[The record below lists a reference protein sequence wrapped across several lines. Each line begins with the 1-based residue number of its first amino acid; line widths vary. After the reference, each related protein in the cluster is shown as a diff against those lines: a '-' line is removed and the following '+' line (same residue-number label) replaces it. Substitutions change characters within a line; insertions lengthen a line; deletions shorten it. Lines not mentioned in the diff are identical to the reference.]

1 VESLSKLDVISVI
14 LKSSNKSCDY
24 KELYTKFQ
32 IHLTMAQLM
41 KFIFELEKYNLLK
54 CMTNE
59 TTCII
64 TPKGMYYLQMYEEL
78 SNQLHSESRGNSGI
92 LNNYN
97 PFSKL
102 TNLFKSLQ

>member
-1 VESLSKLDVISVI
+1 MESLSKLDVISVI
-14 LKSSNKSCDY
+14 LKSSNKGCDY

-54 CMTNE
+54 SMRNE
-59 TTCII
+59 TGYII

-78 SNQLHSESRGNSGI
+78 STQLRSETRGNLGI

>member
-1 VESLSKLDVISVI
+1 MESLSKLDVISVI
-14 LKSSNKSCDY
+14 LKSSNKGCDY

-32 IHLTMAQLM
+32 IHLTMAQVM

-54 CMTNE
+54 SMRNE
-59 TTCII
+59 TSCII

-78 SNQLHSESRGNSGI
+78 SNQLHSETRGNSGI

>member
-1 VESLSKLDVISVI
+1 MESLNKLDVISVI

-54 CMTNE
+54 CVTNE
-59 TTCII
+59 TSYTI

-78 SNQLHSESRGNSGI
+78 SNQLQSGTRGNSRL

-102 TNLFKSLQ
+102 TNLFKRLQ

>member
-1 VESLSKLDVISVI
+1 
-14 LKSSNKSCDY
+14 
-24 KELYTKFQ
+24 
-32 IHLTMAQLM
+32 M

-59 TTCII
+59 TSCII

-78 SNQLHSESRGNSGI
+78 SNQLQSETRGNSRL

-97 PFSKL
+97 PFTKL
-102 TNLFKSLQ
+102 ANLFKRLQ